1 MDHPQLTPS
10 ESAVLF
16 VLMAEAREVR
26 NPDLAALAPDLK
38 KPSRDKLNRLGLI
51 ESRKGARN
59 AFSHSLTDR
68 GWAWCAR
75 ELSAAPPP
83 KSLPPIRALYA
94 VMAGVGRYL
103 AASDLRLHE
112 VFGVAGGGSAEGAE
126 TSVEPQRHQTADAAP
141 GVRETYALL
150 AARPGAP
157 VDVSD
162 LRDALPD
169 LDRPTFDQLVSSLQ
183 LEPGVSLYPQEDQS
197 RLSERQRAGAV
208 RVGTQECHLLV
219 IEEP

>member
-16 VLMAEAREVR
+16 VLMAQAREVR
-26 NPDLAALAPDLK
+26 NPDLAALAPELK
-38 KPSRDKLNRLGLI
+38 KSSRDKLNRLGLI

-68 GWAWCAR
+68 GWAWCAQ

-103 AASDLRLHE
+103 EASDLRLHE
-112 VFGVAGGGSAEGAE
+112 VFGVVGGGSA
-126 TSVEPQRHQTADAAP
+126 ADAEPSAEPPADAVPLERRIRATYNAVTSGP
-141 GVRETYALL
+141 GRWVGVLALRQAL
-150 AARPGAP
+150 AGIDRSEL
-157 VDVSD
+157 DT
-162 LRDALPD
+162 AL
-169 LDRPTFDQLVSSLQ
+169 VALQ
-183 LEPGVSLYPQEDQS
+183 REPGVSLIPQEDQMLLTDDGRKAS
-197 RLSERQRAGAV
+197 V
-208 RVGTQECHLLV
+208 RVGTQDCHLFA
-219 IEEP
+219 IEEV

>member
-51 ESRKGARN
+51 ESRKGSRN

-112 VFGVAGGGSAEGAE
+112 VFGVAGGGSAAE
-126 TSVEPQRHQTADAAP
+126 AEPSAEPSADAVPLDQRIRATYHAVTSGP
-141 GVRETYALL
+141 GRWVGVLALRQAL
-150 AARPGAP
+150 AGIDR
-157 VDVSD
+157 SE
-162 LRDALPD
+162 LDAV
-169 LDRPTFDQLVSSLQ
+169 LVALQ
-183 LEPGVSLYPQEDQS
+183 REPGVSLIPQEDQM
-197 RLSERQRAGAV
+197 LLTDDERQASV
-208 RVGTQECHLLV
+208 RVGTQDCHLFA
-219 IEEP
+219 IEDV